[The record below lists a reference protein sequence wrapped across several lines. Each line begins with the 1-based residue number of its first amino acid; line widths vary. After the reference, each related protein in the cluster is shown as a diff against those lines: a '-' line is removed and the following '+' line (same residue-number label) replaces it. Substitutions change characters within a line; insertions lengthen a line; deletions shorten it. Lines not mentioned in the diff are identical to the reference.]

1 LIAIGFFAI
10 AKVFWPG
17 TDMASRVAINPF
29 LGVAWHMKMFRKA
42 TAFLDHMNDYATALT
57 GAIVIFMMLLITADI
72 VLRYFFN
79 RTIEWTLDISEILL
93 LYIPFLTAAWVL
105 KNDGHI
111 RVDILYNVFSPKC
124 RGVLNLLN
132 SILGMM
138 IFLFITWYGA
148 QVTSD
153 LLSKH
158 VMELRLGIPTFAIIV
173 IIPIG
178 SFLLFLQYL
187 KLTVHLFSKQ
197 IQASLS
203 KSNTKSDSE
212 KRDC

>member
-1 LIAIGFFAI
+1 
-10 AKVFWPG
+10 
-17 TDMASRVAINPF
+17 
-29 LGVAWHMKMFRKA
+29 
-42 TAFLDHMNDYATALT
+42 LDYVNNCLVALT
-57 GAIVIFMMLLITADI
+57 GAIVIFIMLLITADV
-72 VLRYFFN
+72 VLRFFFN
-79 RTIEWTLDISEILL
+79 SPIDWTLDISEILL

-111 RVDILYNVFSPKC
+111 RVDILYNMFSPRF

-132 SILGMM
+132 SFLGM
-138 IFLFITWYGA
+138 IVFLLITWYGA

-158 VMELRLGIPTFAIIV
+158 ILELRLGIPTFAIIV

-187 KLTVHLFSKQ
+187 KLTLNIFTNQVQGSFSKSSNKS
-197 IQASLS
+197 IS
-203 KSNTKSDSE
+203 KK
-212 KRDC
+212 